1 MCGQL
6 MERLGTYSGP
16 LKGFRFTGRIQG
28 LLHKLSTEQSRSHAQ
43 ALGLRNM
50 RLQGMVGA
58 NSCPQTRGCGSKK
71 GYVAVS
77 RHPPM
82 LHTYVAPTCFIRMS
96 RGLSRLFHAVLKKRY
111 ETHAVPR
118 RGLSQ
123 GLVAEACRGGLSR
136 TACRKQNGFVTN
148 PMSRKDAREPV
159 TYLDF

>member
-1 MCGQL
+1 MPI
-6 MERLGTYSGP
+6 R
-16 LKGFRFTGRIQG
+16 
-28 LLHKLSTEQSRSHAQ
+28 HSRQVADENFGE
-43 ALGLRNM
+43 ALGREHV
-50 RLQGMVGA
+50 QA
-58 NSCPQTRGCGSKK
+58 NSLRLRSLLPPRKAESWDAYVINTIRTLYGCGSKK

-96 RGLSRLFHAVLKKRY
+96 RGLSRLFHAVLKNRY

-136 TACRKQNGFVTN
+136 TACRELLVA
-148 PMSRKDAREPV
+148 SRTALLQTLCRGKTPGSQLHV
-159 TYLDF
+159 